1 MTYIPCLMSVHV
13 SCDFKMQEEFLVT
26 QYCFL
31 NIGSRNGNMTFTIA
45 GGAGTLVKF
54 QYNASDILRTLLQ
67 LAFADLILKFVNIC
81 QCKFLQ
87 FL

>member
-1 MTYIPCLMSVHV
+1 MTYIPCLMSGHV
-13 SCDFKMQEEFLVT
+13 SCDFKMLEEFLVNK
-26 QYCFL
+26 YCFL
-31 NIGSRNGNMTFTIA
+31 NIGSRNRNMTFTIA

-67 LAFADLILKFVNIC
+67 LAFADLILNFVYIR